1 MIEQTPTIEQSPQ
14 IPAPEA
20 PTATAQAPPV
30 TQAPSLANDAR
41 RRSPFLAAALSTMPG
56 LGQIYLGYYQ
66 LGFINIIVFAGVI
79 ALLTTGQL
87 GPLIPLASIFLAF
100 FWLYNIID
108 AGRRAVMVNEA
119 LAGRSSIQLPE
130 DYSSPGLKG
139 SVLGGSILVLAGV
152 VLLAQTLFDV
162 SLAWVEDWWPIAI
175 VIFGAFLIYKA
186 RTDKATKPETDSNE
200 D

>member
-1 MIEQTPTIEQSPQ
+1 MIEQTRTVEASTQS
-14 IPAPEA
+14 PAPE
-20 PTATAQAPPV
+20 PPPAQAAAPPV

-41 RRSPFLAAALSTMPG
+41 RRSPFLAAALSTVPG
-56 LGQIYLGYYQ
+56 LGQVYLGYYQ
-66 LGFINIIVFAGVI
+66 LGFINIVVFAGVI

-119 LAGRSSIQLPE
+119 LAGRSSLELPE
-130 DYSSPGLKG
+130 DYASPGLKG
-139 SVLGGSILVLAGV
+139 SILGGSILVLVGL
-152 VLLAQTLFDV
+152 VLLANTLFDF
-162 SLAWVEDWWPIAI
+162 SLLWLEEWWPVAI
-175 VIFGAFLIYKA
+175 VAFGVYLIYKA
-186 RTDKATKPETDSNE
+186 RTDQADGSTVETD